1 MSNMMNAA
9 SYTIYDVRNDASI
22 LTPKSSKAQL
32 SFPPMAKSYY
42 DYIMDMSISCPN
54 KKCFPFRKKEVCS
67 FVLHHVACWLLILLF
82 VTYWVSYKILCHV
95 FSIISLDVMALF
107 LVSLFLI
114 ELMNA
119 MEKVT
124 WGYVRERTLQMKWN
138 KQNFLFIAY
147 YIFCASLSFIWNKT
161 TRLNSHHTKEIAF
174 EGLMGNAIY
183 NSDINVIKYRLL
195 GAWILFTFSQG
206 HKSIDCMFA
215 YEIIDNF
222 TASFCFQL
230 MCVLFRKIGL

>member
-1 MSNMMNAA
+1 MNA
-9 SYTIYDVRNDASI
+9 
-22 LTPKSSKAQL
+22 L
-32 SFPPMAKSYY
+32 
-42 DYIMDMSISCPN
+42 
-54 KKCFPFRKKEVCS
+54 
-67 FVLHHVACWLLILLF
+67 
-82 VTYWVSYKILCHV
+82 
-95 FSIISLDVMALF
+95 
-107 LVSLFLI
+107 
-114 ELMNA
+114 
-119 MEKVT
+119 EKVT

-206 HKSIDCMFA
+206 HKSIDCTFA

-222 TASFCFQL
+222 TTSLYFQL
-230 MCVLFRKIGL
+230 VYVLYLAKLDGRCTFYLNYNTFGIPWEQKDIYWILNFNFYHLRVICNISSIFCSVLRYFRFWRGKSGRINFGIIILILYILLSDNKIYNLFYLASEKALQKQ